1 MKEETFMMY
10 QREKYQVPKQY
21 VFDVR
26 FLFRVLDQLDQ
37 HHQGTCSMQMPYLR
51 GMGSE
56 ALETGPAICF
66 HVYYVSHNVKFT
78 PFYRWGH

>member
-26 FLFRVLDQLDQ
+26 F
-37 HHQGTCSMQMPYLR
+37 Y
-51 GMGSE
+51 SE
-56 ALETGPAICF
+56 CWTSWTSITRELVQCKCLT
-66 HVYYVSHNVKFT
+66 
-78 PFYRWGH
+78 